1 MEDLPFLDLRPGYA
15 ELREEMDAA
24 YRRVADSGWYALGAE
39 LEEFEAEFARYC
51 GTEHCVGVGCG
62 LDSLVFIL
70 RALGLGPGDEVI
82 VPAHTFIATW
92 IAVSAVGARP
102 VPVEPDERTFNLD
115 PAAVQA
121 AIGPRTAAIMPVHLY
136 GQPADLDAIA
146 AIAARHHLPVI
157 EDASQAH
164 GARYRG
170 RRVGALSVAAGF
182 SLNPVK
188 NLGALG
194 SAGAVVTS
202 DAALAGK
209 IRLLRNYGMRIKY
222 QHELPGA
229 NSLLDDLQAA
239 FLRVK
244 LSRLDEW
251 NSRRRALAARYTRE
265 LAGVEDLRLPEVPDW
280 AEPVWHQFVI
290 RHPDRAAVQRHLEA
304 AGIGTLIHYPVP
316 IHQTPV
322 YRDAGWRPGEFPLA
336 ERLAAEILSLPMNP
350 HLSDPAA
357 ASVVR
362 EVRAACRSQLVR
374 SE

>member
-244 LSRLDEW
+244 LSR
-251 NSRRRALAARYTRE
+251 STS
-265 LAGVEDLRLPEVPDW
+265 GIP
-280 AEPVWHQFVI
+280 
-290 RHPDRAAVQRHLEA
+290 A
-304 AGIGTLIHYPVP
+304 AGRWPPGT
-316 IHQTPV
+316 
-322 YRDAGWRPGEFPLA
+322 
-336 ERLAAEILSLPMNP
+336 
-350 HLSDPAA
+350 PASWPESRICGCPRCRTGPSRSGTSSSSA
-357 ASVVR
+357 TRTGPPSSATWKPPASGR
-362 EVRAACRSQLVR
+362 
-374 SE
+374 